1 MDVERRDIEIFL
13 VLAEELHF
21 GRTAELLRVSQ
32 ARVSQTIRT
41 LERRI
46 GARLFDRTSRRVTL
60 TAIGQRLRDEVA
72 PAHRQIQEAFERAR
86 AAGRERNTVLRLGF
100 AAPAVA
106 DLIADRLETV
116 RAQGFH
122 VQVKEAAFDDP
133 LRSLRDGDVDALVT
147 LLPEPGVVVHT
158 EPLVLAV
165 AAKHPFARKESVSL
179 EDLARDTVLRALWPP
194 LLPWTTPAG
203 RPIELGP
210 APGTIQ
216 ELFLAVEAGEGI
228 SPLAEHAT
236 RYFARPNLAF
246 VPFSDA
252 PPVEWSLVWRE
263 ETAAV
268 RALSSTR

>member
-1 MDVERRDIEIFL
+1 MDVERRDIEFFL

-21 GRTAELLRVSQ
+21 GRTVELLRVSQ

-46 GARLFDRTSRRVTL
+46 GARLFDRTSRRVAL

-106 DLIADRLETV
+106 DLIAHRLETV
-116 RAQGFH
+116 RAQGFR
-122 VQVKEAAFDDP
+122 VQVKEAAFNDP
-133 LRSLRDGDVDALVT
+133 LRSRRDGDVGALVT

-165 AAKHPFARKESVSL
+165 AARHPFARKESVSL

-194 LLPWTTPAG
+194 RLPWTTPAG
-203 RPIELGP
+203 RPIELGR
-210 APGTIQ
+210 APETIQ

-236 RYFARPNLAF
+236 RYFPRPNLAF

-252 PPVEWSLVWRE
+252 PPVEWSLAWRE
-263 ETAAV
+263 ETGAV
-268 RALSSTR
+268 RALSSNR

>member
-1 MDVERRDIEIFL
+1 MERRDIEIFL
-13 VLAEELHF
+13 VLAGELHF
-21 GRTAELLRVSQ
+21 GRTAELLHVSQ
-32 ARVSQTIRT
+32 ARVSQTIRS

-46 GARLFDRTSRRVTL
+46 GARLFERTSRRVDL
-60 TAIGQRLRDEVA
+60 TPIGQRLRDDLA
-72 PAHRQIQEAFERAR
+72 PAHRQIQESFDRAV

-106 DLIADRLETV
+106 DLISARLTAV
-116 RAQGFH
+116 RAQGFQ
-122 VQVKEAAFDDP
+122 VQVREADFADP
-133 LRSLRDGDVDALVT
+133 LSTLRAGDVDALVT
-147 LLPEPGVVVHT
+147 VLAAPDVVVHT

-165 AAKHPFARKESVSL
+165 GADHPFARRKSVSV
-179 EDLARDTVLRALWPP
+179 EDLARDVVLRAAWPAQ
-194 LLPWTTPAG
+194 LPWTTPAG
-203 RPIELGP
+203 KAITLGP

-252 PPVEWSLVWRE
+252 PPVEWGLAWRE

-268 RALSSTR
+268 RALITAG